1 MKNHSLN
8 NNPEN
13 ASPRIARE
21 SLVKLLSRLFHLTL
35 GFLKDVWLTEIITEN
50 IRLQSDTSFTPE
62 CLVDLHFFLQS
73 REGLTKLNI
82 MCTHS
87 DN

>member
-21 SLVKLLSRLFHLTL
+21 SLVKLLSRSFHLTL

-62 CLVDLHFFLQS
+62 CLVDLHFFYNHE
-73 REGLTKLNI
+73 RV
-82 MCTHS
+82 
-87 DN
+87 